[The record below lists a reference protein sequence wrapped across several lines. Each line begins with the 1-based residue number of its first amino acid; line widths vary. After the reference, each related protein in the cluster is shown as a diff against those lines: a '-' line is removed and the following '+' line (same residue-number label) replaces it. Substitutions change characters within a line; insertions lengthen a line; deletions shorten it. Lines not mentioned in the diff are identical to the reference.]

1 MYYAEEII
9 DNVRSS
15 NDIVDVISSYV
26 RIQKKGAS
34 YMGLCPFHGEKTP
47 SFSVS
52 PSRQMYHC
60 FGCGAGGNV
69 ISFIMQ
75 YENFTFL
82 EAVKL
87 LADRAGI
94 TLPEVEISKEERAK
108 KDLKAILLE
117 IHKEAA
123 MYFYYQLYSDKGE
136 RARRYL
142 SERGLLKE
150 DITHFGLGYS
160 NKTSDDLYRYLKS
173 KGYDDGIL
181 SKSGLVT
188 IEERGGRDKFWNR
201 IMFPILDINAKV
213 IGFGGRVMGEGMPK
227 YLNSPETLLFDKS
240 KQLYGMN
247 FARTSRKDYMLICEG
262 YMDTIALH
270 KSGFTNAVASLGTAF
285 TPYHARL
292 IKRYAKKVI
301 LTYDSDG
308 AGIAAAKRAIPI
320 LKAED
325 MSIKILD
332 MKPYK
337 DPDEFIQNLGKEAFE
352 KRIEEARNS
361 FLWEID
367 ILKTEYAME
376 DPEQRTDFYKE
387 VAKKL
392 AEFSEAMERENY
404 LQTVCREHNIPYEE
418 MKKEVNRIGNQNYTS
433 EYKKANVYA
442 RAKENGIL
450 KTQKLFLTWLLEDT
464 SLFEKTKVY
473 LSYADFSE
481 GIYREIAQRIY
492 EDYEKGILSPA
503 KIVDDYIGN
512 EEKTK
517 LVAEILNTEMDITED
532 ERKKAIEESILKIK
546 TASIEERSKRT
557 VDIKELQELIHE
569 QNRLKTEKINI
580 RW

>member
-1 MYYAEEII
+1 MYYSEDII
-9 DNVRSS
+9 DHVRSS

-26 RIQKKGAS
+26 RIQKKGVS

-82 EAVKL
+82 EAVKY

-94 TLPEVEISKEERAK
+94 ALPQVEMSQEDRAK
-108 KDLKAILLE
+108 KDLKAVLLE

-123 MYFYYQLYSDKGE
+123 LYFYYQLYSDKGE

-173 KGYDDGIL
+173 KGYDDAVL

-188 IEERGGRDKFWNR
+188 VEEKGSRDKFWNR

-213 IGFGGRVMGEGMPK
+213 IGFGGRVMGDGMPK

-247 FARTSRKDYMLICEG
+247 FARISRKDYLLICEG

-270 KSGFTNAVASLGTAF
+270 KAGFTNAVASLGTAF

-325 MSIKILD
+325 ISIKILN
-332 MKPYK
+332 MEPYK
-337 DPDEFIQNLGKEAFE
+337 DPDEFIQSLGREAFE

-367 ILKTEYAME
+367 ILKSEYAMD
-376 DPEQRTDFYKE
+376 DPEQRTVFYKE

-392 AEFSEAMERENY
+392 AEFSEAMERDNY
-404 LQTVCREHNIPYEE
+404 LQTVCKEHNIPYEE
-418 MKKEVNRIGNQNYTS
+418 MRREVNRIGNRHYVP
-433 EYKKANVYA
+433 EYKKVNVS
-442 RAKENGIL
+442 AKPKESGIF
-450 KTQKLFLTWLLEDT
+450 KTQRLFLTWLLEDV
-464 SLFEKTKVY
+464 SLFEKTKAY
-473 LSYADFSE
+473 LSYMDFSE
-481 GIYREIAQRIY
+481 GMYREIARRIY
-492 EDYEKGILSPA
+492 EDYEQGILSPA
-503 KIVDDYIGN
+503 KIVDDYIQD

-517 LVAEILNTEMDITED
+517 LVAAILNTEMDISEE

-546 TASIEERSKRT
+546 SASIEERSKKAT
-557 VDIKELQELIHE
+557 DIKELQELIRE
-569 QNRLKTEKINI
+569 QNRLKMEKINI